1 MGNPSTAAVTSNRRY
16 WPRSRKRAAAAAGGG
31 ARGGAPPPPVWSWED
46 LLSPAPDHAAEVGC
60 GRTSPRRG
68 EGDGH
73 HQVTHVALPG
83 HGPNVGWASAAHITF
98 DG

>member
-1 MGNPSTAAVTSNRRY
+1 MGTPSTAAITSSRRY
-16 WPRSRKRAAAAAGGG
+16 WPLRGNAAASATEGG
-31 ARGGAPPPPVWSWED
+31 AGGGAPPPPVWSWED

-73 HQVTHVALPG
+73 HQVTHVAVLG
-83 HGPNVGWASAAHITF
+83 DGPNVGWASAVHITL